1 MKKLCLE
8 SNENGSSLIITGDI
22 DSIFSNRRA
31 ARYLKDTVKFAKTDG
46 SIIVEA
52 DDDINKSIDRI
63 KKLCDYIGAE
73 LVYSG
78 RVSEAVTNYAL
89 EEEKFGEFAEKARLI
104 RDNHC
109 DKDDFERFVDSVS
122 KNLSNRSLYK
132 LQLLSAYHLA
142 FSQNACNF
150 SVPGAGKTSVVYGAF
165 AYLSNLPQEDKKYV
179 DRLLIV
185 YPLSAFGPWEFEYE
199 ECFGEKP
206 STRRLNGKVP
216 IEEKKQYLYS
226 FNPAR
231 ITLLS
236 YASVSALKD
245 ELIYF
250 LKNNKVMVVLDE
262 AHKIKNTNGGV
273 TAAGVL
279 EIASY
284 CSSRVVLTGTPAP
297 NGYEDLYNLYKFIWP
312 TKKIIPFEVYQLKDM
327 SKAISDPRVDTL
339 LQTIEPFFIRI
350 KKSDLGIP
358 QATEHEPIIVPM
370 GETQRRIY
378 DVIEKKY
385 MNDIVSS
392 KDNWFRQDL
401 VKARLLRMMQAATN
415 PSLLSMPLKNFASFE
430 GFDPNAVSEDTSLIS
445 DVLQYAKLETPAKF
459 IKARELIEQ
468 IVADGGKVV
477 VWAIYI
483 KNILD
488 FEKYL
493 LSCGIPCKTLYG
505 ATPVATGDEDEDE
518 VETREKIIAEFNKLD
533 SAFKVII
540 ANPFAVSE
548 SISLHKACH
557 NAIYMERSFNAAH
570 FIQSKDRIHRYGL
583 EPETETNYYYLL
595 SEESIDEVIHDRLIE
610 KETRL
615 RDIIESMPIPL
626 FENAGL
632 ETGDDDIKALIAEYV
647 NRTKKM

>member
-185 YPLSAFGPWEFEYE
+185 SPLSAFGPWESEYQ

-206 STRRLNGKVP
+206 STRSLNGKVP